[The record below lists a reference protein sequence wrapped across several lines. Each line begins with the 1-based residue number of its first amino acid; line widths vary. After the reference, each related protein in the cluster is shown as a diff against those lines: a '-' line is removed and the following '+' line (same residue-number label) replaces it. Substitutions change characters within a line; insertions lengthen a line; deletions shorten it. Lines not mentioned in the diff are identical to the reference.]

1 MIFITEVV
9 KFEKEKNLTLGIL
22 AVDVFSDSLL
32 AGSHAELSLVIP
44 SYHNTPVLLF
54 CCGIHITFILV
65 LTLGQ

>member
-9 KFEKEKNLTLGIL
+9 KFEKDKNLTLGIL

-32 AGSHAELSLVIP
+32 AGSHAELILVIP
-44 SYHNTPVLLF
+44 SYHNTPMLLF
-54 CCGIHITFILV
+54 CGIHITFILV